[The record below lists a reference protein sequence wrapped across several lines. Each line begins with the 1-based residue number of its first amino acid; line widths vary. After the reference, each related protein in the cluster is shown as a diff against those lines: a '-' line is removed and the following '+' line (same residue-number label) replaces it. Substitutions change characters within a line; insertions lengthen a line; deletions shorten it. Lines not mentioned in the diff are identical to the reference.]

1 MLAKSDNIEFMI
13 YDNAGEVVKELF
25 ELLLTKYLNIKLDVK
40 RQER

>member
-13 YDNAGEVVKELF
+13 YDNADEVVKELF
-25 ELLLTKYLNIKLDVK
+25 DLLLTKYLNIKLDVK